1 MLEVVMLGP
10 CRGNQNIYHFDCTN
24 DFTCEVHGQFFA
36 RSVRFFD
43 KIVYRCFF
51 YMINGWPED
60 QMDTAG

>member
-43 KIVYRCFF
+43 KIVYRWFF
-51 YMINGWPED
+51 LI
-60 QMDTAG
+60 